1 MLPKMTMQ
9 FSSCLFFVLLLLSL
23 SLSITNIADENKTN
37 KTMPISVLI
46 VNSIVIALIVLQSL
60 GIKLNINI
68 PQFGVIVFL
77 LVLILSFILSLQNVT
92 DDDLDNKSFSVI
104 VLIIT
109 IVVLLMMGYRF
120 LNTVA

>member
-37 KTMPISVLI
+37 QTMPISVLI

-60 GIKLNINI
+60 GTNLNINM

-92 DDDLDNKSFSVI
+92 DDDQENKSFSII

-109 IVVLLMMGYRF
+109 IIVLLMMGYRF